1 MINFSYLKQTA
12 RSNLKFLL
20 AFTAVLCVFVTIMTN
35 VFTPAVMEET
45 QSGIEGTVL
54 ANILTG
60 NGTLIGFMSNSF
72 YALMAILFPMVYSIM
87 VGNRLIA
94 EKIDKGYMAGFLSTP
109 VTRAQIAAS
118 GAFYLTV
125 SLIIMWGTVSCIG
138 IAAAERFQP
147 GALDVDKFLLL
158 NTGVFL
164 YHFAISGIC
173 FFASSLFNTS
183 RNSLLLGAGLP
194 LYFFVMSLIIK
205 LSDSLDYLKYFTLN
219 TLFDTEKILSDNGFE
234 ADFAVLGALALILYG
249 TGIIIFCRRD
259 LPL

>member
-1 MINFSYLKQTA
+1 
-12 RSNLKFLL
+12 
-20 AFTAVLCVFVTIMTN
+20 
-35 VFTPAVMEET
+35 
-45 QSGIEGTVL
+45 
-54 ANILTG
+54 
-60 NGTLIGFMSNSF
+60 
-72 YALMAILFPMVYSIM
+72 
-87 VGNRLIA
+87 
-94 EKIDKGYMAGFLSTP
+94 
-109 VTRAQIAAS
+109 
-118 GAFYLTV
+118 
-125 SLIIMWGTVSCIG
+125 MWGTVSCVG

-147 GALDVDKFLLL
+147 GALDEDKFLLL

-173 FFASSLFNTS
+173 FFASCLFNTS

-219 TLFDTEKILSDNGFE
+219 TLFDTEKILADNGFE
-234 ADFAVLGALALILYG
+234 ADFAVLGALAMILYG